1 MTYKVGQVLF
11 VIPTGKTA
19 LIPVLIVEEITKK
32 TVQGTITSYM
42 VSAKTGEGDK
52 IVELT
57 KIPGEFFESSTQ
69 ARKVMLERAAQ
80 AVNAIVDKSIKLS
93 QVQFP
98 SGFEEKVV
106 DDNVLEAKEMLA
118 PSSSGEGAVVLI
130 DGQPVRVRMPD
141 SLKSG

>member
-19 LIPVLIVEEITKK
+19 LVPILVVEEITKK

-42 VSAKTGEGDK
+42 VTARTGEGDK

-57 KIPGEFFESSTQ
+57 KIPGEFFESSSQ

-80 AVNAIVDKSIKLS
+80 AVNAIVDKSIRLS

-98 SGFEEKVV
+98 SGFEGEVAV
-106 DDNVLEAKEMLA
+106 EDVLEAHEM
-118 PSSSGEGAVVLI
+118 PGTSDVEGTIVLL
-130 DGQPVRVRMPD
+130 DGQPVRVRMPE

>member
-19 LIPVLIVEEITKK
+19 LVPILVVEEITKK
-32 TVQGTITSYM
+32 TIGGTITSYM
-42 VSAKTGEGDK
+42 VTARTGEGDK
-52 IVELT
+52 IVELS
-57 KIPGEFFESSTQ
+57 KIPGEFFESSAQ

-80 AVNAIVDKSIKLS
+80 AVNSVVDKSIRLS

-98 SGFEEKVV
+98 SGFEGETSIG
-106 DDNVLEAKEMLA
+106 DVLEAKEM
-118 PSSSGEGAVVLI
+118 PGTQDDGTIVVL
-130 DGQPVRVRMPD
+130 DNGQQVRVRMPD